1 MISKSL
7 INSVPETVQISSI
20 SILDSDKE
28 LVSCNVCYGAL
39 AASRLV
45 TDEATFDL
53 LDIIEFRLVKPH
65 SDTFPAL

>member
-1 MISKSL
+1 ML
-7 INSVPETVQISSI
+7 VTVQISSI

-28 LVSCNVCYGAL
+28 LVSCSVCYGAL

>member
-1 MISKSL
+1 ML
-7 INSVPETVQISSI
+7 ETVQISSI
-20 SILDSDKE
+20 SILESDKE
-28 LVSCNVCYGAL
+28 LVSCNVCYGTL

-65 SDTFPAL
+65 SDTFPGL

>member
-1 MISKSL
+1 M
-7 INSVPETVQISSI
+7 PETVQIFFI

-28 LVSCNVCYGAL
+28 LVSCSVCYGAL